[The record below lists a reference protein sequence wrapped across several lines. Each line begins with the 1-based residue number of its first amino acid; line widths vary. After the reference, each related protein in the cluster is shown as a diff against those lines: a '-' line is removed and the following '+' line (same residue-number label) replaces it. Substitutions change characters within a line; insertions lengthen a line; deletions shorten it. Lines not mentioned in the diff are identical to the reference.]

1 MIKLKLDGLED
12 NSLYT
17 IKVEFQIADN
27 FKYRFVNGEW
37 RTSPRNDSIKNQSP
51 PVIYQ
56 HSDSPT
62 FGKNWTKD
70 SIAFGKLKLTNNEN
84 SKNVDAVFLKSLHKY
99 NPVIHVYKHDKKD
112 ANKMELAFTH
122 FFKETQFIAVTAYQ
136 NENITS
142 LKIKHNPFAK
152 AFLNN
157 KPIISVE
164 GDTVITRSS
173 PSPRKEQPA
182 ITYLPYQSRKVEQN
196 KVASKPTEHQIS
208 VQHHQSPP
216 AQQTSLAMQAP
227 MYPKLE
233 NIYPNPEFFQN
244 IYANYYPTKPAQH
257 VYNQPA
263 NDYYPYQ
270 TPAYGF
276 QLNNYNNEY
285 FYQQTQYQSAQNHQ
299 FNYAPQDY
307 SPPMQQ
313 YDYNN
318 QVTEFQDN
326 SKQSSPIYN
335 ENNYSKANGLKRGLN
350 GLKENRMAP
359 CSTTRPAK
367 RPATDLVLPL
377 SISPVN
383 TGAKLDYN
391 EQSDDSLNVTDNFF
405 TQSHNQ
411 TLQSN
416 NSTSSSLSFTL
427 SSNGSN
433 QSV

>member
-1 MIKLKLDGLED
+1 LIKVKLDGLED

-122 FFKETQFIAVTAYQ
+122 YFKETQFIAVTAYQ

-157 KPIISVE
+157 KPLISVE

-173 PSPRKEQPA
+173 PSPKEQPA
-182 ITYLPYQSRKVEQN
+182 ITYLPYQSSKIEQN
-196 KVASKPTEHQIS
+196 KVASKPTQHQIP
-208 VQHHQSPP
+208 VQHQQSPP
-216 AQQTSLAMQAP
+216 AQQTSQPMQAP
-227 MYPKLE
+227 IYPKLE

-244 IYANYYPTKPAQH
+244 IYANYYPAKSAQH

-270 TPAYGF
+270 TSAYGF

-335 ENNYSKANGLKRGLN
+335 ENNYSKANGPKRGFN

-359 CSTTRPAK
+359 YSTTRPAK
-367 RPATDLVLPL
+367 RPASDLVLPL
-377 SISPVN
+377 SVSPVN
-383 TGAKLDYN
+383 TAAKLDYN
-391 EQSDDSLNVTDNFF
+391 DLTHDRHLC
-405 TQSHNQ
+405 H
-411 TLQSN
+411 
-416 NSTSSSLSFTL
+416 
-427 SSNGSN
+427 
-433 QSV
+433 

>member
-1 MIKLKLDGLED
+1 MIKVKLDGLED

-122 FFKETQFIAVTAYQ
+122 YFKETQFIAVTAYQ

-157 KPIISVE
+157 KPLISVE

-173 PSPRKEQPA
+173 PSPKEQPA
-182 ITYLPYQSRKVEQN
+182 ITYLPYQSSKIEQN
-196 KVASKPTEHQIS
+196 KVASKPTQHQIP
-208 VQHHQSPP
+208 VQHQQSPP
-216 AQQTSLAMQAP
+216 AQQTSQPMQAP
-227 MYPKLE
+227 IYPKLE

-244 IYANYYPTKPAQH
+244 IYANYYPAKSAQH

-270 TPAYGF
+270 TSAYGF

-335 ENNYSKANGLKRGLN
+335 ENNYSKANGPKRGFN

-359 CSTTRPAK
+359 YSTTRPAK
-367 RPATDLVLPL
+367 RPASDLVLPL
-377 SISPVN
+377 SVSPVN
-383 TGAKLDYN
+383 TAAKLDYN
-391 EQSDDSLNVTDNFF
+391 DLTHDRHLC
-405 TQSHNQ
+405 H
-411 TLQSN
+411 
-416 NSTSSSLSFTL
+416 
-427 SSNGSN
+427 
-433 QSV
+433 